1 MHLLKKVVPASFV
14 TAGVIAASA
23 IGAAPASA
31 ATQNVN
37 CAGNAFGCVATVSL
51 AGGASNKT
59 VVVRLT
65 DTDFVRTGTR
75 VLPKSS
81 KGAFSIKN
89 GHFALGGSEWIFTL
103 NAVKANPRGSKIIL
117 QFAAGFAA

>member
-1 MHLLKKVVPASFV
+1 MLKKVVPASLV
-14 TAGVIAASA
+14 AAGVIAATA
-23 IGAAPASA
+23 IGAAPAGA
-31 ATQNVN
+31 ATQSVN

-51 AGGASNKT
+51 SGGASNKT

-65 DTDFVRTGTR
+65 DTDFVRAGTR
-75 VLPKSS
+75 VVPKSS

-103 NAVKANPRGSKIIL
+103 NAVKSNPRGSRIIL
-117 QFAAGFAA
+117 LFAAGFPA

>member
-1 MHLLKKVVPASFV
+1 LLKKVAPASLV
-14 TAGVIAASA
+14 AAGVIAAGA

-31 ATQNVN
+31 ATQTVN
-37 CAGNAFGCVATVSL
+37 CNGNAFGCVATVSL
-51 AGGASNKT
+51 SGGASNKT

-65 DTDFVRTGTR
+65 DTDLVRAGTR
-75 VLPKSS
+75 VVPKSS

-103 NAVKANPRGSKIIL
+103 NAVKGNPRGSRIIL
-117 QFAAGFAA
+117 LFAAGFPA